1 MAFGRRHFLKSSAAF
16 ATLAGTPLLW
26 SCSAE
31 QTSAVTCNSTSD
43 YGVQLFMFRDSFAK
57 DPKGTL
63 ANIAAMGFSQ
73 VEPFG
78 LGGFI
83 GIPGAPFFGLSIDEL
98 ATTLQALNLKTPTA
112 HVSGKLDDLNHTNE
126 LATKLGI
133 DYFIEPL
140 AEELLAFDN
149 GKVSITVPDSVDK
162 VLHMAERINLRG
174 KKFHDQGFGF
184 AYHNHHMEFTKV
196 EGKTILDWLMEN
208 TDPNY
213 VKLQLDLGWVAVA
226 DVAPLEALKKYGKRV
241 IGCHMKDRDYHV
253 QVSPGDS
260 EQLMPEALQVKAPGQ
275 GGIDFTPILAYL
287 DEHNIQNRYV
297 EVDVTATPYE
307 DARFG
312 LAHLQ
317 NVCRK

>member
-1 MAFGRRHFLKSSAAF
+1 MAFGRRHFLKSSAAL
-16 ATLAGTPLLW
+16 ATLAGSPLLW
-26 SCSAE
+26 SCSE
-31 QTSAVTCNSTSD
+31 QKPAAACNSAAD
-43 YGVQLFMFRDSFAK
+43 YGVQLYMFRESFAK

-63 ANIAAMGFSQ
+63 AQIAAMGFTQ

-83 GIPGAPFFGLSIDEL
+83 GIPGAPFFGLSIDEIASVL
-98 ATTLQALNLKTPTA
+98 KAVNLNTPTA
-112 HVSGKLDDLNHTNE
+112 HVSGKLDDANYTHE

-140 AEELLAFDN
+140 AEELLAFND
-149 GKVSITVPDSVDK
+149 GKVSIAVPDTADK
-162 VLHMAERINLRG
+162 VLQMADRINLRG

-184 AYHNHHMEFTKV
+184 AYHNHHMEFAQI
-196 EGKTILDWLMEN
+196 EGKSILDWLMEN

-226 DVAPLEALKKYGKRV
+226 DIPPLEALQKYGDRV
-241 IGCHMKDRDYHV
+241 IGCHMKDRDYSV
-253 QVSPGDS
+253 LVSPAETD
-260 EQLMPEALQVKAPGQ
+260 ELMPEALQVKAPGQ

-297 EVDVTATPYE
+297 EVDVTAQPFE
-307 DARFG
+307 DAKFG

-317 NVCRK
+317 KLCR